1 MYHHRVGKNI
11 YLYIKI
17 RQIKREKLY
26 KHTWTYLIRLK
37 QNVSNDKQRISRKHT
52 MDVHVHRVHKAH
64 RYRRINANIDTTC
77 SVSFYFSV
85 SHLEKELAG
94 KQKLLSGVC
103 LRLVNIGIHVDH
115 LTHRIRE
122 KRVQLENHRLQNKQ
136 VVERYGELNQQLNSY
151 LNTVLIDQVPNED
164 VQLKIPSI

>member
-1 MYHHRVGKNI
+1 MYIVS
-11 YLYIKI
+11 
-17 RQIKREKLY
+17 IKR
-26 KHTWTYLIRLK
+26 TAIDASMLISIPLE
-37 QNVSNDKQRISRKHT
+37 
-52 MDVHVHRVHKAH
+52 AF
-64 RYRRINANIDTTC
+64 
-77 SVSFYFSV
+77 SFYFSV

-151 LNTVLIDQVPNED
+151 LNTVLIDQAPNED